1 MRCEVQGEEGGGGH
15 HRQMVIII
23 IMQLTVT
30 YSDKVAFGN

>member
-15 HRQMVIII
+15 LRQMVIII